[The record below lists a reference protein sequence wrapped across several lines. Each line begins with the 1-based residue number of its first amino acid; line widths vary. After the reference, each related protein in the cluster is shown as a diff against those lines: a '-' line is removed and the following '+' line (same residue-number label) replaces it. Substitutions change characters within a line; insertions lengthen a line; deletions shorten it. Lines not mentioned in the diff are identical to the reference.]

1 MYKTVILIIFFL
13 SSCNSFGQEFKK
25 YKSKQKHSDKIIG
38 IATNDDFFATSSYD
52 KSLIVWNYEGKV
64 VYKYKLADG
73 KINSMEFIQNSNSLL
88 VGLTIKNNSKVKSY
102 IIKCL
107 DITGALKFELIDTTL
122 TQEQVNNYYKENTIG
137 VQNAISSVRD
147 KFPELDI
154 KKEIGTPQTKNK
166 LSHFELVQDIE
177 ASPNNTS
184 IASIDKFNILK
195 IWDPNGKFIKK
206 SNIVNNKKNTEIYY
220 LSDSTLFITP
230 NIILDVETLN
240 FKTISGFDKY
250 ASIPLGEMIY
260 FHFDYNIDS
269 RKEKLYN
276 ITNSEIKEFDSKEY
290 YTFFASKSNDKL
302 ALLGFNGLIKVINKK
317 GELLSTFG
325 KDRNEWT
332 TFRGEKFKLYSKISK
347 IGFSPNGQYII
358 SGDEK
363 GKVSIWKN
371 K

>member
-1 MYKTVILIIFFL
+1 MNKTKILIILIL
-13 SSCNSFGQEFKK
+13 SCSNSFGQEFEK

-64 VYKYKLADG
+64 IYKYKLTDG
-73 KINSMEFIQNSNSLL
+73 KINSMEFVQNSSSLL
-88 VGLTIKNNSKVKSY
+88 VGLTIKDNSEVKSH

-107 DITGALKFELIDTTL
+107 DISGTLKFELIDTTL
-122 TQEQVNNYYKENTIG
+122 TQEQVDNYYKENTVS
-137 VQNAISSVRD
+137 VQNAISNVSDR
-147 KFPELDI
+147 FPELDI
-154 KKEIGTPQTKNK
+154 QKEIGTPQTKNR
-166 LSHFELVQDIE
+166 LSHFELVQDIDI
-177 ASPNNTS
+177 SPNNIS

-195 IWDPNGKFIKK
+195 IWDSNGKFIKK
-206 SNIVNNKKNTEIYY
+206 SNIVNNRKDTEIYY

-230 NIILDVETLN
+230 NIILDIETFN
-240 FKTISGFDKY
+240 FNTISGFEKY
-250 ASIPLGEMIY
+250 ASIPFGEMIY

-276 ITNSEIKEFDSKEY
+276 ITNSELKEFDSKEY
-290 YTFFASKSNDKL
+290 YTFFASKSKDNL
-302 ALLGFNGLIKVINKK
+302 ALLGFDGLIRVINQN

-332 TFRGEKFKLYSKISK
+332 TFRGEKFKLYSKICK

-358 SGDEK
+358 SGNEN
-363 GKVSIWKN
+363 GKVIIWKN

>member
-1 MYKTVILIIFFL
+1 MYKTVILLILFL
-13 SSCNSFGQEFKK
+13 SSYNSFGQEFKK

-52 KSLIVWNYEGKV
+52 KSVIVWNYEGKV
-64 VYKYKLADG
+64 IYKYKLADG

-88 VGLTIKNNSKVKSY
+88 VGLTIKDNSEVKSH

-107 DITGALKFELIDTTL
+107 DISGTLKFELIDTTL
-122 TQEQVNNYYKENTIG
+122 TQEQVDNYYKENTIS
-137 VQNAISSVRD
+137 VQNAINNVRD
-147 KFPELDI
+147 KLPELDI
-154 KKEIGTPQTKNK
+154 KKEIGTPQTKNR
-166 LSHFELVQDIE
+166 LSHLELVQDIE
-177 ASPNNTS
+177 VSPNNTS

-195 IWDPNGKFIKK
+195 IWDSNGKFIKK
-206 SNIVNNKKNTEIYY
+206 SNIVNNRKDTEIYY
-220 LSDSTLFITP
+220 LSDSRLFITP

-240 FKTISGFDKY
+240 FKTISGFEKY
-250 ASIPLGEMIY
+250 ASIPFGEMIY

-290 YTFFASKSNDKL
+290 YTFFASKSKDNL
-302 ALLGFNGLIKVINKK
+302 ALLGFNGLIRVINQE

-332 TFRGEKFKLYSKISK
+332 TFRGEKFKLYSKICK
-347 IGFSPNGQYII
+347 IGFSPNGQFII
-358 SGDEK
+358 SGDEN
-363 GKVSIWKN
+363 GKVIIWGN